1 VEPTEHLTALGRDG
15 EMLAAA
21 AELAG
26 LGAAVPSC
34 PPWRVRDLVRHQ
46 GFVHRWAASYV
57 REQRTSPTPEPGE
70 AELLGSGPGDDEL
83 LDWYR
88 TGHTELLVTLRAAD
102 PATTCW
108 TVVPGPSCV
117 ASWARRQAHET
128 AIHRVDAELAG
139 GAATPFPAEF
149 AEDGIDELLTGFFG
163 QDPGRAGTIAAGPGE
178 VLAIRAKD
186 TGQSWYVQLTSD
198 GKDAYAVGRGES
210 TDAPACILAGSASA
224 LYLLLW
230 NRAELE
236 TAGVAVAGDADVLS
250 AWRENM
256 RVTWE

>member
-1 VEPTEHLTALGRDG
+1 MEPTQHLTALERDG

-21 AELAG
+21 AERAG

-34 PPWRVRDLVRHQ
+34 PVWRVRDLVRHQ

-88 TGHTELLVTLRAAD
+88 TGHTELLGTLRAAD

-139 GAATPFPAEF
+139 GEPTPFPADF
-149 AEDGIDELLTGFFG
+149 AADGIDELLTGFFG
-163 QDPGRAGTIAAGPGE
+163 RDPGRASTLAAGPGE
-178 VLAIRAKD
+178 LIEIWAKD
-186 TGQSWYVQLTSD
+186 AGQSWYIQLTSD
-198 GKDAYAVGRGES
+198 GKGAYTAGRGEPA
-210 TDAPACILAGSASA
+210 DAPACVVAGSASS

-236 TAGVAVAGDADVLS
+236 TAGVAVAGDTDVLS
-250 AWRENM
+250 AWPEGM